1 MKLLAMKH
9 HIVDD
14 LTERYGRTENVVST
28 VKYFRYALH
37 FNPFKFKKREGAMCP
52 VLKASHKK
60 RNCLLQKAVGDFRDG
75 HEIMKEVKTLQ

>member
-14 LTERYGRTENVVST
+14 LTERYGRIENVVSA
-28 VKYFRYALH
+28 VRYFRYALH
-37 FNPFKFKKREGAMCP
+37 FNPFKFKKGEGAMCP

-60 RNCLLQKAVGDFRDG
+60 GNVFCR
-75 HEIMKEVKTLQ
+75 KEWETSGMVMRS